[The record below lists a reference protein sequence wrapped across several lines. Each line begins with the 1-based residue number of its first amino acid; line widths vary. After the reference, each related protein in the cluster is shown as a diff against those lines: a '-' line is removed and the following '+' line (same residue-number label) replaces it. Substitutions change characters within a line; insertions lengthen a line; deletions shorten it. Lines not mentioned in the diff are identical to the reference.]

1 MRKLWKILLGVFSVG
16 LITGIVLIVI
26 SNQNKSKPGP
36 GGGSS
41 PGPSSKTSCDEI
53 RNKCDPGFTC
63 VNGECKPTACS
74 PACET
79 GEFCYNGFCVPCTCK
94 GLTCDKN
101 IILPVECGASAGETC
116 DSDRNS
122 NGCLNEF
129 KPENMNLI
137 KSFYPFLKKQIT
149 WNNHVDNIN
158 EYKNK
163 DFELAKVFSDIDD
176 QNLESGLIIKINN
189 QVGFSDSK
197 IQAGFFKICN
207 IALQVCNND
216 VGVFVYQYSPFK
228 SGGGTG
234 YVCICSYAF
243 TLPANKDIPT
253 YIQAT
258 CKDDVDTKGNPLPG
272 SCVLASSPSSVA
284 PKNFPSITGIFENS
298 KPLPKF
304 DSQTQIYYSANLY
317 ATSGSPEK
325 TCVADTSYENELGV
339 YLIGDENEMIS
350 LGLCNQT
357 PQKSGECG
365 KIGDQKS
372 DGNYFNQIVGKC
384 ICNNCTPAIFV
395 NGKWSTSSS
404 KCETSP
410 PWNAGE
416 GMVPTIVQITDTSWW
431 GKNKTCSTCRC
442 DRQCPSGY
450 MCSNYENQSKGKCI
464 KQKFGRGADGGDT
477 CITGG
482 TICGFCNECCHE
494 TDVVGII
501 PKCNDANSDC

>member
-1 MRKLWKILLGVFSVG
+1 MRKLWKILLGVFSVV

-41 PGPSSKTSCDEI
+41 
-53 RNKCDPGFTC
+53 
-63 VNGECKPTACS
+63 CK
-74 PACET
+74 T

-197 IQAGFFKICN
+197 IQAGCFKICN

-234 YVCICSYAF
+234 YICICSYAF
-243 TLPANKDIPT
+243 TLPANKNIPT
-253 YIQAT
+253 YIQAA
-258 CKDDVDTKGNPLPG
+258 CKDEVDNKGNPLPG

-284 PKNFPSITGIFENS
+284 PKNLPSMILRQRNGQQTGHW
-298 KPLPKF
+298 K
-304 DSQTQIYYSANLY
+304 
-317 ATSGSPEK
+317 
-325 TCVADTSYENELGV
+325 
-339 YLIGDENEMIS
+339 
-350 LGLCNQT
+350 
-357 PQKSGECG
+357 
-365 KIGDQKS
+365 
-372 DGNYFNQIVGKC
+372 
-384 ICNNCTPAIFV
+384 
-395 NGKWSTSSS
+395 
-404 KCETSP
+404 
-410 PWNAGE
+410 
-416 GMVPTIVQITDTSWW
+416 
-431 GKNKTCSTCRC
+431 
-442 DRQCPSGY
+442 
-450 MCSNYENQSKGKCI
+450 KG
-464 KQKFGRGADGGDT
+464 
-477 CITGG
+477 
-482 TICGFCNECCHE
+482 
-494 TDVVGII
+494 
-501 PKCNDANSDC
+501 